1 MEARPVTKHTIRLLI
16 CDDHPVVRSGL
27 RGTLGSQ
34 PDFEVVAEAAD
45 GIQAVA
51 LARRFRP
58 DVVLMD
64 LRMPEMDG
72 VTATGK
78 IKAESPEVQVLVL
91 TTYDTD
97 ADILHA
103 VEKGAIGFLL
113 KDTSEENLFD
123 AVRQAAQ
130 GRSPLAPSVAARLV
144 RRMRGADD
152 EEVSER
158 EIEILQLVAQ
168 GLNNKDIARRL
179 LISESTVKAHMLH
192 IFNKLGVADRTAAV
206 TTALRR
212 GIIRLE
218 P

>member
-1 MEARPVTKHTIRLLI
+1 VTRRTIRLLI

-27 RGTLGSQ
+27 RGILNSQ
-34 PDFEVVAEAAD
+34 PDFEVVAEATD
-45 GIQAVA
+45 GVRAVA

-58 DVVLMD
+58 DVALMD

-78 IKAESPEVQVLVL
+78 IKEESPEVQVLVL

-123 AVRQAAQ
+123 AIRQAAQ

-144 RRMRGADD
+144 RRMRGAGD

>member
-1 MEARPVTKHTIRLLI
+1 MTGPPIRLLI

-27 RGTLGSQ
+27 RDILGSQ

-45 GIQAVA
+45 GARAVE

-64 LRMPEMDG
+64 LRMPEIDG
-72 VTATGK
+72 VAATGR
-78 IKAESPEVQVLVL
+78 IKAERPEVQVLVL

-123 AVRQAAQ
+123 AIRQAAQ

-144 RRMRGADD
+144 RRMRGASDD
-152 EEVSER
+152 ELTER

-168 GLNNKDIARRL
+168 GLNNKGIAHSL

-192 IFNKLGVADRTAAV
+192 IFGKLGVADRTAAV